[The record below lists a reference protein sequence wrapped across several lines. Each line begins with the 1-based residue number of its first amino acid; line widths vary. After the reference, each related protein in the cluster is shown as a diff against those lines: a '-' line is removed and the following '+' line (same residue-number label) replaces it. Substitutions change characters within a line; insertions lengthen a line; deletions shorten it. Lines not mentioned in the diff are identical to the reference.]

1 MPAYGP
7 PLLCALSYDPRRMK
21 RGLVLIAILA
31 AFPRRCC
38 PPVARRP
45 STFPERPP
53 ARRTAPRSSPQ
64 RCAGCHTF
72 DAAGTQG
79 SATKVSDRERVDGP
93 NFNVRKSC
101 YEDALYAIQNGG
113 YSGAIMPANIVVGQD
128 AKDVARFIAEYSGKQ
143 AKKVAS
149 PSGPAVVCKPP
160 PG

>member
-1 MPAYGP
+1 
-7 PLLCALSYDPRRMK
+7 MK
-21 RGLVLIAILA
+21 RRLVLLAALA
-31 AFPRRCC
+31 AFPVALSACGETVDVPGASANSLKGAQLFAARC
-38 PPVARRP
+38 
-45 STFPERPP
+45 S
-53 ARRTAPRSSPQ
+53 
-64 RCAGCHTF
+64 GCHTF
-72 DAAGTQG
+72 DSAGAQG

-143 AKKVAS
+143 AKQVVSA
-149 PSGPAVVCKPP
+149 SGPAVVCKPP